1 MKKALLM
8 EKFFAFIFAIFCLYI
23 LSGCTVTSEN
33 KKEPE
38 LSSIS
43 IKNYPDRMTFNQGEK
58 LSFTGLVIQAN
69 YADDSKKY
77 IPNSELQIYPPEGTV
92 LQKVGNETIKVSYNG
107 KSIYFDVKVIDNSS
121 ESVTLSSIIIDHE
134 SSKKAYVQGEKFNT
148 SGISVLG
155 VYSDGSQKTVTG
167 WTTVPANG
175 AVLSNTGNT
184 TVTVTY
190 QNCSAT
196 FTISVQEKPK
206 IVSSS
211 YFWGSWVRMD
221 NGEMYEILETS
232 VKKAS
237 REYTISSV
245 TSDSITVSTLGTFKK
260 ESDSVMLNNNI
271 PYFRNGGT
279 NLDYSLKIVGFT
291 EQGLSAQ
298 GDSSRAVSPSSL
310 FNLSGLKGTSKSVKY
325 KTFESNGESDENGIL
340 HLKAPTMNDVQSVTI
355 DATDFGYGLV
365 AIPDIMIS
373 NTGDYFGTVAIVDDD
388 QYNLKITGT
397 ISDEQKDNGYL
408 YGNNAKTYE
417 LALTITNISKNDC
430 PSSYCKIE
438 ADDSRIQI
446 SSDEDVNRYVISTM
460 KEGASKTIMLDVSF
474 GQMTEPYVDTGI
486 KVTLRNPST
495 KQEWTDYVPLRFFN
509 GLIPITVS
517 AKSHE
522 KNSNAALNGFVIYPD
537 GNNQFFSVVEGTSET
552 VYVPTFGDKK
562 EYMMVFSGATV
573 SQQLSDSTEL
583 FYSVAPGSSSE
594 KTIDLKGM
602 SDDELDECMGRNNHS
617 EETAVF
623 AEKELLGYLSQ
634 GKIDYYKIKANSD
647 ENTVIHGKKV
657 CKIQYVSDFG
667 TVPETVKVNEGD
679 ILTASELPELSG
691 VEGYDFAGWYVGD
704 KKVEAGY
711 EVTGN
716 IVLVG
721 KWVELSEVLGKISF
735 KADDLTIFDNPSVN
749 GSAPVGEVPIE
760 VKIRTSDEGIEEND
774 SKIDAIDFL
783 AGRLDLT
790 VTPRHNT
797 PSGMVVNL
805 VVKLLCS
812 FDGGATYEDVS
823 SSGESVT
830 ISSLAEK
837 STVFHLPLSGKK
849 ISTIMKLDF
858 SDSSFHSSTDDVLST
873 KSYCYSVMISFSDDA
888 NISQISGISNEHENN
903 NEIVIDD
910 GFVFV
915 EGGTFQMGSADGRDA
930 EKPVHTVTVS
940 NFYISPYEVTQ
951 GEYQELCSYS
961 LSPATLAIDATG
973 PNYPVYYVS
982 WYDALLYCNLRSL
995 KEGLT
1000 PCYSISGTT
1009 DPKKWPGIFISGGI
1023 YSCTYSSNNSTWNA
1037 ATCNFNADGYRLPTE
1052 AEWEFA
1058 AKGGNNSQG
1067 YIYSGS
1073 NSVDDVGWYSSN
1085 RENKTHEVGKKAG
1098 NELDLYDMS
1107 GNVSEWCWDRYES
1120 YSSDSVVNPLGGS
1133 SDFNRVVRG
1142 GSLSSDAYPLRTTCR
1157 GVLGPYNRSSE
1168 RLGFRLV
1175 RSTKD
1180 RNDSCTISYLS
1191 SRGTVP
1197 VSASFPKGYA
1207 LSPVDL
1213 PELNF
1218 DGYKFLGWFLGDVNV
1233 SEGYVVTDN
1242 INLIAKWEE
1251 SADIIVCT
1259 HDTISSLDLSKLS
1272 EETII
1277 KVEGEIN
1284 DDDMTLL
1291 ASKIN
1296 EASNYIIL
1304 NLADSYGIE
1313 LINGFNGTLSNSDY
1327 PLISVILPKGL
1338 KQVYG
1343 FVYCSNLESIVLP
1356 DGLLEISGIKDCE
1369 KLEKILIPN
1378 TVKTIGTSSF
1388 RNCTS
1393 LKSVVIPASVTKIG
1407 GMAFYQCTSLGSVEF
1422 ECTTT
1427 WYYESNNEVPK
1438 TQLSVDNPGQNASL
1452 LKYYTLGEGKKY
1464 VVYWFKE

>member
-1 MKKALLM
+1 MRKIFKVISLL
-8 EKFFAFIFAIFCLYI
+8 FVVLSIF
-23 LSGCTVTSEN
+23 GCTVTSEN

-58 LSFTGLVIQAN
+58 LSLTGLVIQAN
-69 YADDSKKY
+69 YADDSKKV

-92 LQKVGNETIKVSYNG
+92 LQKIGNQTIKVSYNG
-107 KSIYFDVKVIDNSS
+107 KSIYFDVKVIDKSS
-121 ESVTLSSIIIDHE
+121 ESVTLSSIIVDHE
-134 SSKKAYVQGEKFNT
+134 SSKKTYEQGEKFNT

-291 EQGLSAQ
+291 EPGLSGQ
-298 GDSSRAVSPSSL
+298 GDASRAVSPSSL

-373 NTGDYFGTVAIVDDD
+373 NTGDYFGTVAIVDDN

-537 GNNQFFSVVEGTSET
+537 GNNQFFSVIEGTSET

-647 ENTVIHGKKV
+647 EITVISGKKV

-667 TVPETVKVNEGD
+667 TVPETAKVNEGD

-691 VEGYDFAGWYVGD
+691 VEGYDFDGWYVGD
-704 KKVEAGY
+704 RKVEVGD

-721 KWVELSEVLGKISF
+721 KWVELCSITYNSEVLGKISF
-735 KADDLTIFDNPSVN
+735 KADDLKILDNPSGN

-760 VKIRTSDEGIEEND
+760 VKIRTSDEGVEEND
-774 SKIDAIDFL
+774 NKIDAIVFL

-790 VTPRHNT
+790 VTPRENT

-830 ISSLAEK
+830 ISSVAEK

-873 KSYCYSVMISFSDDA
+873 NFYSYSVMIGFSDDA

-915 EGGTFQMGSADGRDA
+915 EGGTFQMGKSADGNDST
-930 EKPVHTVTVS
+930 PIHSVTVS
-940 NFYISPYEVTQ
+940 DFYISPYEVTQ
-951 GEYQELCSYS
+951 KLYTEVMEFNPSAYTANSVISGEIQELRAVG
-961 LSPATLAIDATG
+961 L
-973 PNYPVYYVS
+973 VS
-982 WYDALLYCNLRSL
+982 WYDAIVFCNKYSI
-995 KEGLT
+995 KEGLA
-1000 PCYSISGTT
+1000 PCYKVSDSTDVTT
-1009 DPKKWPGIFISGGI
+1009 WGYTPHN
-1023 YSCTYSSNNSTWNA
+1023 NNSINGTIQCDFKAN
-1037 ATCNFNADGYRLPTE
+1037 GYRLPTE

-1058 AKGGNNSQG
+1058 AKGGNKSEG

-1073 NSVDDVGWYSSN
+1073 NNVDFVGWYYKNSGD
-1085 RENKTHEVGKKAG
+1085 KLHQVGKKG
-1098 NELDLYDMS
+1098 KNELNIYDMT
-1107 GNVSEWCWDRYES
+1107 GNAEEWCWDWCET
-1120 YSSDSVVNPLGGS
+1120 YSSESVTDPYGAISGDYRVMRGGS
-1133 SDFNRVVRG
+1133 SGNGYINNYDLCVT
-1142 GSLSSDAYPLRTTCR
+1142 YRTSASPALMNKTY
-1157 GVLGPYNRSSE
+1157 G
-1168 RLGFRLV
+1168 GFRLV
-1175 RSTKD
+1175 RSATK
-1180 RNDSCTISYLS
+1180 
-1191 SRGTVP
+1191 
-1197 VSASFPKGYA
+1197 
-1207 LSPVDL
+1207 
-1213 PELNF
+1213 
-1218 DGYKFLGWFLGDVNV
+1218 
-1233 SEGYVVTDN
+1233 
-1242 INLIAKWEE
+1242 
-1251 SADIIVCT
+1251 
-1259 HDTISSLDLSKLS
+1259 
-1272 EETII
+1272 
-1277 KVEGEIN
+1277 
-1284 DDDMTLL
+1284 
-1291 ASKIN
+1291 
-1296 EASNYIIL
+1296 
-1304 NLADSYGIE
+1304 
-1313 LINGFNGTLSNSDY
+1313 
-1327 PLISVILPKGL
+1327 
-1338 KQVYG
+1338 
-1343 FVYCSNLESIVLP
+1343 
-1356 DGLLEISGIKDCE
+1356 
-1369 KLEKILIPN
+1369 
-1378 TVKTIGTSSF
+1378 
-1388 RNCTS
+1388 
-1393 LKSVVIPASVTKIG
+1393 
-1407 GMAFYQCTSLGSVEF
+1407 
-1422 ECTTT
+1422 
-1427 WYYESNNEVPK
+1427 
-1438 TQLSVDNPGQNASL
+1438 
-1452 LKYYTLGEGKKY
+1452 KK
-1464 VVYWFKE
+1464 